1 MTLTLLERHTTG
13 ATERVLVLLPG
24 FGDEPATFADHLDV
38 LDPDRRWHVAIPR
51 PPVATDEGP
60 AWFTVGDD
68 GPDTEQLGASVLAL
82 AATFADLLDR
92 FGLGPE
98 ALVLGGFSQ
107 GGAVALAAA
116 LDPTVA
122 SRPGAVA
129 SLAAY
134 LPHRH
139 DDQDPTL
146 LAGRPVLI
154 AHGADDEVVDALLGR
169 SAAARPRRCT
179 GPARWSRGPRST
191 PATPWPVPWPPP
203 WAGGCRRS
211 PTATCPPTP
220 RSEAEPEAAAP
231 AQRSDHVGDEPV
243 RQRVSRTSASRSERT
258 DARRLPTAH
267 AVTHSS

>member
-1 MTLTLLERHTTG
+1 MTLALLERHTTG

-24 FGDEPATFADHLDV
+24 FGDEPAMFADHLDV
-38 LDPDRRWHVAIPR
+38 VDPDRRWHVAIPR
-51 PPVATDEGP
+51 PPILTDEGP

-68 GPDTEQLGASVLAL
+68 GPDAEQLGASVLAL

-98 ALVLGGFSQ
+98 TLVLGGFSQ
-107 GGAVALAAA
+107 GGAMALATAV
-116 LDPTVA
+116 DPTVT

-146 LAGRPVLI
+146 LAGRPVLV

-169 SAAARPRRCT
+169 SAAKALHHAGAVVT
-179 GPARWSRGPRST
+179 WSEVDAGHTVVGPLAATLGRWLSALADGEVPSAP
-191 PATPWPVPWPPP
+191 PA
-203 WAGGCRRS
+203 
-211 PTATCPPTP
+211 
-220 RSEAEPEAAAP
+220 
-231 AQRSDHVGDEPV
+231 
-243 RQRVSRTSASRSERT
+243 
-258 DARRLPTAH
+258 
-267 AVTHSS
+267 